1 MLASRRRAL
10 RTMLRY
16 VSAALVAGALVGT
29 TAYSASGI
37 RLQTVDGV
45 LIDPFQT
52 PSGTKA
58 VVLTFVSV
66 DCPISNRYAPELRRL
81 YDRFASQGVLFR
93 LIYPNPAESID
104 TIRRHLKEY
113 GYRGQALRDPR
124 HELVKIANAT
134 VTPEAAVYATS
145 GQLVYRG
152 RIDDRY
158 VNPGL
163 QRAQPTRRDLE
174 DALSAMLAGKPVS
187 HATVPAVGC
196 FISDFL
202 R

>member
-1 MLASRRRAL
+1 
-10 RTMLRY
+10 MLRY
-16 VSAALVAGALVGT
+16 ISAALMAAALIGT
-29 TAYSASGI
+29 TAHSASGV
-37 RLQTVDGV
+37 RLRTLDGV
-45 LIDPFQT
+45 PIDPFQT
-52 PSGTKA
+52 PLGTRA

-81 YDRFASQGVLFR
+81 SDRFASQGVLFR
-93 LIYPNPAESID
+93 LIYPNPAES
-104 TIRRHLKEY
+104 TEMIRRHLKEY

-124 HELVKIANAT
+124 HELVKIVNAT
-134 VTPEAAVYATS
+134 VTPEVAVYATS

-163 QRAQPTRRDLE
+163 ERAQPTRRDLE
-174 DALSAMLAGKPVS
+174 DALSAVLAGKPVPQAS
-187 HATVPAVGC
+187 VPAVGC
-196 FISDFL
+196 FIGDFV

>member
-1 MLASRRRAL
+1 
-10 RTMLRY
+10 MLRY
-16 VSAALVAGALVGT
+16 VSAALLAAALVGT
-29 TAYSASGI
+29 TAHSAGAV
-37 RLQTVDGV
+37 RLHTLDGV
-45 LIDPFQT
+45 LIDPFQA
-52 PSGTKA
+52 PSGTRA

-93 LIYPNPAESID
+93 LIYPNPAESPD
-104 TIRRHLKEY
+104 AIRRHLEEY

-124 HELVKIANAT
+124 HALVKIANVT
-134 VTPEAAVYATS
+134 VTPEAAVYAMS
-145 GQLVYRG
+145 GTLVYRG

-163 QRAQPTRRDLE
+163 QRPQPTRRDLK
-174 DALSAMLAGKPVS
+174 DALSAVLAGKPVLQ
-187 HATVPAVGC
+187 ARAPAVGC

>member
-1 MLASRRRAL
+1 
-10 RTMLRY
+10 MLRY
-16 VSAALVAGALVGT
+16 VSAALLAAALVGT
-29 TAYSASGI
+29 TAHTASGV
-37 RLQTVDGV
+37 RLPTLDGV
-45 LIDPFQT
+45 LVDPFQM

-58 VVLTFVSV
+58 IVLTFVSV

-93 LIYPNPAESID
+93 LIYPNPADSPD

-113 GYRGQALRDPR
+113 GYQGQALRDPR
-124 HELVKIANAT
+124 HELVTITNAT
-134 VTPEAAVYATS
+134 VTPEAAVYATP
-145 GQLVYRG
+145 GQPVYRG

-174 DALSAMLAGKPVS
+174 DALSAVLAGKPVPQ
-187 HATVPAVGC
+187 ARVPAVGC

>member
-1 MLASRRRAL
+1 
-10 RTMLRY
+10 MLRY
-16 VSAALVAGALVGT
+16 ISAALMAAALIGT
-29 TAYSASGI
+29 TVHSASGV
-37 RLQTVDGV
+37 RLQTLDGV
-45 LIDPFQT
+45 PIDPFQS
-52 PSGTKA
+52 PLGTRA

-81 YDRFASQGVLFR
+81 SDRFASQGVLFR
-93 LIYPNPAESID
+93 LIYPNPAESTD

-124 HELVKIANAT
+124 HELVKIVNAT
-134 VTPEAAVYATS
+134 VTPEVAVYATS

-163 QRAQPTRRDLE
+163 ERAQPTRRDLE
-174 DALSAMLAGKPVS
+174 DALSALLAGKPVPQAS
-187 HATVPAVGC
+187 VPAVGC

>member
-1 MLASRRRAL
+1 
-10 RTMLRY
+10 MLRY
-16 VSAALVAGALVGT
+16 ISAALMAAALIGT
-29 TAYSASGI
+29 TVHSASGV
-37 RLQTVDGV
+37 RLQTLDGV
-45 LIDPFQT
+45 PIDPFQS
-52 PSGTKA
+52 PLGTRA

-81 YDRFASQGVLFR
+81 SDRFASQGVLFR
-93 LIYPNPAESID
+93 LIYPNPAESTD

-124 HELVKIANAT
+124 HELVKIVNAT
-134 VTPEAAVYATS
+134 VTPEVVVYATS

-163 QRAQPTRRDLE
+163 ERAQPTRRDLE
-174 DALSAMLAGKPVS
+174 DALSALLAGKPVPQAS
-187 HATVPAVGC
+187 VPAVGC